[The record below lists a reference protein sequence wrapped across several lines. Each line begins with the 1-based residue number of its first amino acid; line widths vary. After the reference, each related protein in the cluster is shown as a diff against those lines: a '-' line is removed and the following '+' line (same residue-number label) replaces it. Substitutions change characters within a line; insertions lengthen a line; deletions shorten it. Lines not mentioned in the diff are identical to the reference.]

1 METRQLSFRCEWQA
15 CRFPLYCVCLQ
26 VRVIIVK
33 VLITEALH
41 HKDTSITGTSNTV
54 NSTERITIHV
64 TILNSHFAYFV
75 TCPLAMILKHLLNTR
90 LSIVVNGVHITDF
103 NSGTVGSI
111 TTGTVNTH
119 NVSVPR
125 YRPFPEPSLI
135 NKRVPVSRVR
145 VSHIQFLLHFNEF
158 RGYDVGGGTEERN
171 IKLLRNLLLVVIEL
185 LTHADI
191 PRRTRLITGLFHLV
205 PMFIIVFNI
214 TFFVYTRFFY
224 DFNFTGF
231 FVFLVPLKELIVTW
245 VLIPLHFNEFETVPI
260 LSSFKSSPTAC
271 LII

>member
-1 METRQLSFRCEWQA
+1 M
-15 CRFPLYCVCLQ
+15 
-26 VRVIIVK
+26 
-33 VLITEALH
+33 
-41 HKDTSITGTSNTV
+41 
-54 NSTERITIHV
+54 

-90 LSIVVNGVHITDF
+90 FSVVVNGIHITDF
-103 NSGTVGSI
+103 NGCTVGSI

-119 NVSVPR
+119 NVSMSR

-145 VSHIQFLLHFNEF
+145 VSHIQLLLHFNEF

-191 PRRTRLITGLFHLV
+191 PRRTRLITIFNHLV
-205 PMFIIVFNI
+205 PVLIIVFDI
-214 TFFVYTRFFY
+214 TLFIYARLF
-224 DFNFTGF
+224 DNFNFTGF
-231 FVFLVPLKELIVTW
+231 FVFLVPFKELIVTG
-245 VLIPLHFNEFETVPI
+245 VLIPLHFNKFETVPI